1 MRYLTS
7 FAFICLLYAS
17 GMAQNCQDAF
27 EPKKALLAQ
36 SIICPEVMQADLAQL
51 HKHILE
57 THPNPTYYVDINAL
71 SAAYSQAKTEIQNPL
86 NV

>member
-1 MRYLTS
+1 MRFLTS
-7 FAFICLLYAS
+7 FAFIYLLCTS

-57 THPNPTYYVDINAL
+57 THPNPTYYVDIN
-71 SAAYSQAKTEIQNPL
+71 EIGRAH
-86 NV
+86 V